1 MTDGIRRNGNNYY
14 ISTAEGLNLLCD
26 FDVAPDPVDKNWN
39 PAWTFY
45 IENDIDMS
53 AYPNFIIAASDKYK
67 FTGTFDGQGH
77 SITMKSSVSGN
88 AGLFRYAMNI
98 TIKNLTLKGSIEA
111 SNIACGF
118 IVMPNGGTTVEIIN
132 CRNEAD
138 ISGSSASA
146 CIGTF
151 LSNEDKVITITNF
164 VNLGDIK
171 GSDKGQ
177 SYGIISIVA
186 QDTTINLNN
195 IYIDGKIEGQYVS
208 GLIGSAILQNIK
220 INAEQVA
227 VNAQLIGSQKA
238 VGFVNAGNYNP
249 ITLSFTDC
257 YFNGT
262 GASCLVPTD
271 SAVTTTYKGV
281 FDGEANI
288 L

>member
-1 MTDGIRRNGNNYY
+1 MH
-14 ISTAEGLNLLCD
+14 
-26 FDVAPDPVDKNWN
+26 VV
-39 PAWTFY
+39 
-45 IENDIDMS
+45 
-53 AYPNFIIAASDKYK
+53 
-67 FTGTFDGQGH
+67 
-77 SITMKSSVSGN
+77 
-88 AGLFRYAMNI
+88 
-98 TIKNLTLKGSIEA
+98 
-111 SNIACGF
+111 F
-118 IVMPNGGTTVEIIN
+118 IVVPNGGTTVEIIN

-238 VGFVNAGNYNP
+238 VGFVNAGVLGP
-249 ITLSFTDC
+249 QTLSFTDC

-281 FDGEANI
+281 FDGEAKTFYEGFNDGEWVTGVNNGTAGLRQFLAI
-288 L
+288 GNLAPVIDVESYLASKGFTKA